1 MAADQKY
8 VNIYHS
14 PEVDESNRTIK
25 CIRITKGSCQG
36 EQRTPPSQT
45 GRVKY
50 LVEEGEE
57 AAPSSGKLKSSA
69 GVKITV

>member
-25 CIRITKGSCQG
+25 CIQITKGSCQG
-36 EQRTPPSQT
+36 EQ
-45 GRVKY
+45 Y

-57 AAPSSGKLKSSA
+57 AAPS
-69 GVKITV
+69 